1 MRNCWTLNF
10 WFERLQ
16 GGHLAVPP
24 RLPLPA
30 LLKAGIGGVLAI
42 AAIGMLAAVS
52 GQPWVLGSFGASCVM
67 LFGFPDLPFSQPRNV
82 IGGHVLCSAVGLLVL
97 QLCGPHW
104 WSMGLAAGLA
114 IALMLALRIPHPP
127 AGSNPVIVFLSQPG
141 WSFMLWPTLAGA
153 LLLVSMAIVY
163 NNLSRDNA
171 YPRYW

>member
-1 MRNCWTLNF
+1 MNSPWTLPF
-10 WFERLQ
+10 WTHRLR

-24 RLPLPA
+24 RAPLPA
-30 LLKAGIGGVLAI
+30 LIKAGIGGLLAI
-42 AAIGMLAAVS
+42 AAVAALALAS

-82 IGGHVLCSAVGLLVL
+82 IGGHLLCSTVGLAVL
-97 QLCGPHW
+97 HTLGPHW
-104 WSMGLAAGLA
+104 WAMGLAAGLA

-141 WSFMLWPTLAGA
+141 WSFLLWPTLTGG
-153 LLLVSMAIVY
+153 LLLVSVAIVY

>member
-1 MRNCWTLNF
+1 MDQPLSPSF
-10 WFERLQ
+10 WRQRLR

-24 RLPLPA
+24 RAPLAA
-30 LLKAGIGGVLAI
+30 LVKAGLGGLIAI
-42 AAIGMLAAVS
+42 AAVAALAVAS

-82 IGGHVLCSAVGLLVL
+82 IGGHLLCSAVGLAVL
-97 QLCGPHW
+97 HTLGPHW
-104 WSMGLAAGLA
+104 WAMGLAAGLA

-141 WSFMLWPTLAGA
+141 WSFLLWPTLAGA
-153 LLLVSMAIVY
+153 LLLVGVAIVY

>member
-1 MRNCWTLNF
+1 MPRLLTLSF
-10 WFERLQ
+10 WSERLQ

-30 LLKAGIGGVLAI
+30 VLKAGLGGVLAI
-42 AAIGMLAAVS
+42 AALGILAVLS
-52 GQPWVLGSFGASCVM
+52 GQSWVLGSFGASCVM

-82 IGGHVLCSAVGLLVL
+82 IGGHLLCSAIGLGVL

-104 WSMGLAAGLA
+104 WAMGLAAGLG

-141 WSFMLWPTLAGA
+141 WSFLLWPTLTGA
-153 LLLVSMAIVY
+153 LLLVVIAIVY